1 MRLSKLSILEE
12 RPAKLTPKIVT
23 FLFLFLFR
31 DLLFFYIFVVLLGD
45 CFCFFLF
52 TSSVD
57 EEMLIVSSDLVEG
70 LLGNWLKKD
79 ELGGS
84 SLSCSSCNE
93 HKPHNGQNYR
103 MAKHCI
109 FL

>member
-12 RPAKLTPKIVT
+12 RPSKLTPKIVT

-45 CFCFFLF
+45 CFCFFPF

-57 EEMLIVSSDLVEG
+57 EEMLIVSSDLVE
-70 LLGNWLKKD
+70 LGI
-79 ELGGS
+79 G
-84 SLSCSSCNE
+84 
-93 HKPHNGQNYR
+93 
-103 MAKHCI
+103 
-109 FL
+109 